1 MQNLRIF
8 NDTTTI
14 RLHVLVG
21 DFIENYMTCTF
32 HGEKAPPLTD
42 NPLDEIIE
50 DVEFDIYGGGDDD
63 GVGVCYGD
71 GVNEGP
77 INGGSDDGS

>member
-1 MQNLRIF
+1 M
-8 NDTTTI
+8 
-14 RLHVLVG
+14 LVG
-21 DFIENYMTCTF
+21 DFVENYMTCTF

-63 GVGVCYGD
+63 SVGEFHGD
-71 GVNEGP
+71 DVDDGP
-77 INGGSDDGS
+77 INGDSSDDELDDGDFLS

>member
-1 MQNLRIF
+1 M
-8 NDTTTI
+8 
-14 RLHVLVG
+14 
-21 DFIENYMTCTF
+21 
-32 HGEKAPPLTD
+32 TD

-63 GVGVCYGD
+63 SVGVCYGD